1 MADRQHQTRHQHRTR
16 TRHGLRTAAAALLA
30 ALLAVGL
37 LPGTTPA
44 QAAVGDPA
52 PTVAL
57 LSGAIEQL
65 TLNDP
70 TDVWSGGW
78 VRVSGQDVVLPRN
91 LLLDLPANRMSLQ
104 QLFTSAPQACK
115 DRHESG
121 LAASDQCNLG
131 VAGFVTV
138 QANRTS
144 AGDVIAGDVFVEKGR
159 EILTGK
165 VTAVN
170 VDEGTFTV
178 GGNAGSAGTLVRLND
193 PTGRHSVQRGAGCRA
208 GAPNCSPD
216 PRFTLDPDNYT
227 NAFSTGYPFC
237 LPSTTPRTFTD
248 TLDLNSNGDTAEQLT
263 AQALPDGSG
272 DLLCPDGNRN
282 VDNVALDSRR
292 LAPLEVG
299 DPVTVRGNVETV
311 AGTRFLSAYSTK
323 VGIAES
329 TNEGAGQPDYM
340 VLDEMFIDAPAF
352 QRQRI
357 RDQFIGATTEA
368 DSDVVLYSVQRDP
381 VDNSPHEFELGT
393 VVGCENVAGP
403 LTCRRVLGPNTF
415 RIRHDTL
422 TLTNAAKNP
431 KLDACLQLRS
441 DPRLGFGT
449 CPDGGT
455 AAEELGILSPLPH
468 EVQARTGRK
477 LADTTG
483 SLKTIDVQGA
493 AATNGQ
499 FLFPMGI
506 GLGGIET
513 PNFAE
518 IDINKLS
525 TPTSFDG
532 IPWDL
537 DRRLSPNGCVGGCES
552 TPQPLD
558 PFPFSGFD
566 PRTQGGFVDVP
577 YDAPHYTHSALS
589 RVTNRV
595 LSYVDHR
602 YGKPNGDATVLAWPP
617 VDPPAVGPAPPP
629 PPAGTRGLITGLTP
643 TSGLALSSVVVDGI
657 GFTGATAVSFAGRAA
672 DFTVLDDGTIQAT
685 VPAGATSGVV
695 SVTAPSGVLTSA
707 VRFTVVA
714 APTVTGFSPTT
725 GLGGTSVVVTGSG
738 FASATAVSIGNV
750 STAFT
755 VLSDTQL
762 RATVPVDGVSGPVL
776 VDTLGGTATSAGTF
790 TVATPPPAPTVTGF
804 SPSNGSP
811 GTVVTIVGTN
821 LQTTTGVYFG
831 GAASISVTA
840 TPTSVTAIVPAGAF
854 DGPVSVIAAGGG
866 ATSAANFAVT
876 TPVPPPPPPVVTAV
890 TPSHGVPGTVVTL
903 TGTGF
908 AFATGVTFNGLPA
921 AFQLNAGTLTA
932 TVPDGATTGL
942 VVVTTQSAGPGSS
955 SVVFTV
961 DPPAGPTGP
970 TITSFTPS
978 VGAVGTTVVL
988 TGTGLTGVTGVSV
1001 NGTPATSFTPL
1012 SPTSVQFVV
1021 GTGTTTG
1028 LVRVTAAAGIA
1039 TSTTPFTI
1047 GAATRPT
1054 ITSFTPTS
1062 GPVGTTI
1069 TVTGNGFTGAT
1080 AVTVGSIPVS
1090 SFTVV
1095 SATTLTAVVSP
1106 GTATGVI
1113 KVTGPGGSRLSA
1125 AKFTVLLPPVITG
1138 FSPQTGNSGT
1148 TVTVRGSRFTGV
1160 TGVTGVTVN
1169 GVPVRSFTVLAGN
1182 KLTLVVG
1189 TGTTTGPVAVT
1200 TAGGTAVSAVS
1211 FRVTGTPR

>member
-1 MADRQHQTRHQHRTR
+1 MVDRQNQPRPTR
-16 TRHGLRTAAAALLA
+16 TRRAVRAGAGALLA
-30 ALLAVGL
+30 ALLTVGL
-37 LPGTTPA
+37 LPAATPA
-44 QAAVGDPA
+44 GAAVGDPA
-52 PTVAL
+52 PTVAV

-65 TLNDP
+65 TLNSP
-70 TDVWSGGW
+70 GDVWSGGW

-115 DRHESG
+115 DRGETG

-131 VAGFVTV
+131 AAGFVTV

-144 AGDVIAGDVFVEKGR
+144 AGDVIAGDVFIEKGR
-159 EILTGK
+159 EILTGR

-170 VDEGTFTV
+170 VDDGSFTV

-193 PTGRHSVQRGAGCRA
+193 PTGRHTVQSGKGCRA

-227 NAFSTGYPFC
+227 NAFSTGYPLC
-237 LPSTTPRTFTD
+237 IPSTTPRTFTD
-248 TLDLNSNGDTAEQLT
+248 ALDVNGNGDTAEQLT
-263 AQALPDGSG
+263 AQAGPDGSG

-299 DPVTVRGNVETV
+299 DPVTVHGNVETV
-311 AGTRFLSAYSTK
+311 GGTRFLSAYSTK
-323 VGIAES
+323 IGVALS
-329 TNEGAGQPDYM
+329 TNEGADQPDYM

-368 DSDVVLYSVQRDP
+368 DSDVILYSVQRDP
-381 VDNSPHEFELGT
+381 VDNSAHEFQLGT
-393 VVGCENVAGP
+393 VLGCENVAGP

-431 KLDACLQLRS
+431 KLDACLQLRN
-441 DPRLGFGT
+441 DPRTGFGT
-449 CPDGGT
+449 CPEGGT

-468 EVQARTGRK
+468 EIQARTGRK
-477 LADTTG
+477 LADTAG
-483 SLKTIDVQGA
+483 ALKTVDVQGS

-513 PNFAE
+513 PTFAE

-532 IPWDL
+532 IPWNL

-566 PRTQGGFVDVP
+566 PRTQGGIVDVP
-577 YDAPHYTHSALS
+577 YDAPYYTHSLLT
-589 RVTNRV
+589 RVTNRI

-602 YGKPNGDATVLAWPP
+602 YGKPNGDATVLDWPP

-629 PPAGTRGLITGLTP
+629 PPPGTRGLITGLTP
-643 TSGLALSSVVVDGI
+643 ATGLEGTTVVIDGV
-657 GFTGATAVSFAGRAA
+657 GLTGASAVAFAGKPAA
-672 DFTVLDDGTIQAT
+672 DFAVVDDNTVTAV
-685 VPAGATSGVV
+685 VPVGAASGPV
-695 SVTAPSGVLTSA
+695 SVTTPSAVLTSA
-707 VRFTVVA
+707 VRFTVVP
-714 APTVTGFSPTT
+714 APTVTGFTPNT
-725 GLGGTSVVVTGSG
+725 GLGGTSIVVTGSG
-738 FASATAVSIGNV
+738 FTSATAVSVGGAA
-750 STAFT
+750 TAFT
-755 VLSDTQL
+755 VLSDTTL
-762 RATVPVDGVSGPVL
+762 RATVPVDGTSGPVL
-776 VDTLGGTATSAGTF
+776 VDTLGGTATSAASF

-811 GTVVTIVGTN
+811 GTVVTLVGTN

-831 GAASISVTA
+831 GAASLSVTA
-840 TPTSVTAIVPAGAF
+840 TPNSVTAIVPAGAF

-866 ATSAANFAVT
+866 ATSAANFQVT
-876 TPVPPPPPPVVTAV
+876 TPVPPPPPPAVTAV
-890 TPSHGVPGTVVTL
+890 TPAHAPAGSSVL
-903 TGTGF
+903 ITGSNF
-908 AFATGVTFNGLPA
+908 MFATGVSFNGLPA
-921 AFQLNAGTLTA
+921 SFQQTAGGGLQA
-932 TVPDGATTGL
+932 TVPDGASTGP
-942 VVVTTQSAGPGSS
+942 VVVTTASAGPGNGD
-955 SVVFTV
+955 VVFTV
-961 DPPAGPTGP
+961 DAAAGPTGP
-970 TITSFTPS
+970 TVASFTPS
-978 VGAVGTTVVL
+978 VGAVGATVVL
-988 TGTGLTGVTGVSV
+988 TGTGLTGVTGVTV
-1001 NGTPATSFTPL
+1001 NGTPVTSFLPL
-1012 SPTSVQFVV
+1012 SPTSLSFVV
-1021 GTGTTTG
+1021 GAGTTTG

-1039 TSTTPFTI
+1039 TSATAFTI
-1047 GAATRPT
+1047 GKATRPT
-1054 ITSFTPTS
+1054 ISSFTPTS
-1062 GPVGTTI
+1062 GPAGTTI

-1080 AVTVGSIPVS
+1080 AVTIGGIPAA

-1095 SATTLTAVVSP
+1095 SSTSLTAVVAT
-1106 GTATGVI
+1106 GTGTGVI
-1113 KVTGPGGSRLSA
+1113 RVTGPGGNRLSA
-1125 AKFTVLLPPVITG
+1125 ARFTVLLPPVITG

-1148 TVTVRGSRFTGV
+1148 TVTVRGTRFTEV
-1160 TGVTGVTVN
+1160 LAVTVN

-1189 TGTTTGPVAVT
+1189 TGTRTGPVQIT
-1200 TAGGTAVSAVS
+1200 TAGGTVASAVS